1 MCIIEANRVNKYFVE
16 HKNHVKIH
24 KQTLHYMASLSAS
37 MHVDQ
42 RDINALHLPVNRP
55 LAHDVIAP
63 VTMHLEDKLAI
74 YA

>member
-1 MCIIEANRVNKYFVE
+1 MYVLQSTLSGAAEQQGGGGYTEWEDIKIPHPCLKGKVNKITNNV
-16 HKNHVKIH
+16 
-24 KQTLHYMASLSAS
+24 
-37 MHVDQ
+37 
-42 RDINALHLPVNRP
+42 VNRP